1 MHLLRRLIL
10 CLCFVLTHVLAF
22 AQVLPPDTLGQRTKV
37 RLETT
42 CGNITIELFNETP
55 IHRDNFIKLVNEQF
69 YDSLLFH
76 RTIHQFVIQ
85 TGDPK
90 SRTCERG
97 TELGE
102 TDSGYMLPAEIRYP
116 ELAHFR
122 GAVAAAR
129 ESDDKNPE
137 RKSSGSQFYIV
148 WGKHF
153 GKGMMERARRMVQS
167 QTSPEVTIPEVYDS
181 LYWERGGTPT
191 LDAQYTV
198 FGQVVE
204 GMNVVNEIQMAETDD
219 NDRPLYEYRILRAY
233 VLRDER

>member
-1 MHLLRRLIL
+1 MTS
-10 CLCFVLTHVLAF
+10 V
-22 AQVLPPDTLGQRTKV
+22 AQVVQPDTLGERTKV
-37 RLETT
+37 CIETT

-55 IHRDNFIKLVNEQF
+55 LHRDNFIKLVNEHF

-85 TGDPK
+85 TGDPT

-97 TELGE
+97 TKLGE
-102 TDSGYMLPAEIRYP
+102 TDSGYMIPAEICYP
-116 ELAHFR
+116 KLAHFR

-153 GKGMMERARRMVQS
+153 GKGMMERARRMVQN
-167 QTSPEVTIPEVYDS
+167 QTSPSVTIPEEYDA

-198 FGQVVE
+198 FGQVID
-204 GMNVVNEIQMAETDD
+204 GMPVVDEIQMAETDD
-219 NDRPLYEYRILRAY
+219 NDRPLYEFRILKAY
-233 VLRDER
+233 VLER